1 MALNNNRIND
11 LNEEVLTK
19 MNQAKFNKKMFPLF
33 LGIIFLVENQTT
45 TRNMLLDRSQNV
57 G

>member
-45 TRNMLLDRSQNV
+45 TRKMLLDRSQNV